1 MNKEIINYLEIITQN
16 LNINKKEN
24 LNKIYLQITSQD
36 NVWNVNLG
44 TLEENTNSENNVD
57 NLTIKMEESTFFE
70 LRDNVKHPEDLMFD
84 EKIKIKGRDS
94 RREHKFRKQCG

>member
-1 MNKEIINYLEIITQN
+1 LNKEIINYLEIIIQN

-84 EKIKIKGRDS
+84 EKIKIKGNLDLL
-94 RREHKFRKQCG
+94 K

>member
-36 NVWNVNLG
+36 NVWNINLG
-44 TLEENTNSENNVD
+44 TLEENTNLENNVD

-84 EKIKIKGRDS
+84 EKIKIKGNLDLL
-94 RREHKFRKQCG
+94 K

>member
-36 NVWNVNLG
+36 NVWNINLG
-44 TLEENTNSENNVD
+44 TLEENTNLENNLD

-70 LRDNVKHPEDLMFD
+70 LRDNIKHPEDLMFD
-84 EKIKIKGRDS
+84 EKIKIKGNLDLL
-94 RREHKFRKQCG
+94 K

>member
-44 TLEENTNSENNVD
+44 TLEENTNSENNVE

-84 EKIKIKGRDS
+84 EKIKIKGNLDLL
-94 RREHKFRKQCG
+94 K

>member
-1 MNKEIINYLEIITQN
+1 LNKEITNYLEIITQN

-36 NVWNVNLG
+36 NVWNINLG
-44 TLEENTNSENNVD
+44 TLEENTNLENNVE

-84 EKIKIKGRDS
+84 EKIKIKGNLDLL
-94 RREHKFRKQCG
+94 K

>member
-1 MNKEIINYLEIITQN
+1 MNKEIINYLEIVIQN
-16 LNINKKEN
+16 LNLNKKEN

-36 NVWNVNLG
+36 SVWSINLG

-70 LRDNVKHPEDLMFD
+70 LRDNIKHPEDLMFD
-84 EKIKIKGRDS
+84 EKIKIKGNLDLL
-94 RREHKFRKQCG
+94 K

>member
-1 MNKEIINYLEIITQN
+1 MNKEIINYLEIITQI

-36 NVWNVNLG
+36 NVWNINLG
-44 TLEENTNSENNVD
+44 TLEENTNSENNVE

-84 EKIKIKGRDS
+84 EKIKIKGNLDLL
-94 RREHKFRKQCG
+94 K

>member
-1 MNKEIINYLEIITQN
+1 MNKEITNYLEIITQN

-36 NVWNVNLG
+36 NVWNINLG
-44 TLEENTNSENNVD
+44 TLEENTNSENNVE

-84 EKIKIKGRDS
+84 EKIKIKGNLDLL
-94 RREHKFRKQCG
+94 K

>member
-16 LNINKKEN
+16 LNLNKKEN

-36 NVWNVNLG
+36 NVWSINLG
-44 TLEENTNSENNVD
+44 TLEENTNLENNVD

-70 LRDNVKHPEDLMFD
+70 LRDNIKHPEDLMFD
-84 EKIKIKGRDS
+84 EKLKLRVT
-94 RREHKFRKQCG
+94 

>member
-1 MNKEIINYLEIITQN
+1 MNKEIINYLEIIIQN

-36 NVWNVNLG
+36 SVWNVNLG

-84 EKIKIKGRDS
+84 EKIKIKGNLDLL
-94 RREHKFRKQCG
+94 K

>member
-1 MNKEIINYLEIITQN
+1 MNKEIINYLEIIIQN

-24 LNKIYLQITSQD
+24 LNKIYLEITSQD
-36 NVWNVNLG
+36 NVWNINLG
-44 TLEENTNSENNVD
+44 TLEENTNSENNVG

-84 EKIKIKGRDS
+84 EKIKIKGNLDLL
-94 RREHKFRKQCG
+94 K

>member
-1 MNKEIINYLEIITQN
+1 LNKEIINYLEIITQS

-36 NVWNVNLG
+36 NVWNINLG
-44 TLEENTNSENNVD
+44 TLEENTNSENNVE
-57 NLTIKMEESTFFE
+57 NLIIKMEESTFFE

-84 EKIKIKGRDS
+84 EKIKIKGNLDLL
-94 RREHKFRKQCG
+94 K

>member
-1 MNKEIINYLEIITQN
+1 MNKEITNYLEIITQN

-36 NVWNVNLG
+36 NVWNINLG
-44 TLEENTNSENNVD
+44 TLEENTNLENNVD
-57 NLTIKMEESTFFE
+57 NLTIKMDESTFFE

-84 EKIKIKGRDS
+84 EKIKIKGNLDLL
-94 RREHKFRKQCG
+94 K